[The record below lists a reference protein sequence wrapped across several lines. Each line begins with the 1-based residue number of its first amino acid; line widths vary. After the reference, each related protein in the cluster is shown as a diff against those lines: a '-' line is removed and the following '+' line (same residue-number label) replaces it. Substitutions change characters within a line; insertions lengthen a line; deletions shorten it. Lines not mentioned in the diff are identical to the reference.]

1 MAETVEKRPSEASK
15 TKVRDIIFTWSN
27 LISASRIFI
36 SFPIIYLHYSNG
48 YQITWPIVILV
59 IYGLFSDYLDGII
72 ARKTGQ
78 VSELGKV
85 LDPIADKLTAFLL
98 FIYTVY
104 IDYIPLWFFL
114 LEVGRDLLI
123 LSGSI
128 YIKLKRGKVAMA
140 VTSGKFAV
148 NGLAAYW
155 LSVFFYPEGTPFH
168 LFFMGNAIALMVF
181 SFFDYL
187 QRFNEITRGAEFN

>member
-1 MAETVEKRPSEASK
+1 MVETVEKTSADSSRI
-15 TKVRDIIFTWSN
+15 KVRNKVFTWSN
-27 LISASRIFI
+27 AISASRIFI
-36 SFPIIYLHYSNG
+36 SIPIIYLHYTGG
-48 YQITWPIVILV
+48 YQISWPIVALV

-78 VSELGKV
+78 ISELGKV

-98 FIYTVY
+98 FIYAVY

-114 LEVGRDLLI
+114 LEIGRDLLI

-128 YIKLKRGKVAMA
+128 YIKWKRGKVAMA

-155 LSVFFYPEGTPFH
+155 MSVFFFPEAEPFH
-168 LFFMGNAIALMVF
+168 YFFIGNAIALMVF

-187 QRFNEITRGAEFN
+187 QRFNEISQGAEFN

>member
-1 MAETVEKRPSEASK
+1 MEKRSVDSQK
-15 TKVRDIIFTWSN
+15 IVVRNKVFTWSN
-27 LISASRIFI
+27 AISASRTLI
-36 SFPIIYLHYSNG
+36 SLPIIYLHYSSG
-48 YQITWPIVILV
+48 YQVGWAIVILV

-72 ARKTGQ
+72 ARKTNQ

-85 LDPIADKLTAFLL
+85 LDPIADKLTAFFL
-98 FIYTVY
+98 FIYSVY
-104 IDYIPLWFFL
+104 IGYIPIWFFL
-114 LEVGRDLLI
+114 MELGRDLLI

-128 YIKLKRGKVAMA
+128 YIKITRGKVAMA

-155 LSVFFYPEGTPFH
+155 MSVFFFPEAEPFH
-168 LFFMGNAIALMVF
+168 YFFMGNAIALMVF

-187 QRFNEITRGAEFN
+187 QRFSDILRGAEFN

>member
-1 MAETVEKRPSEASK
+1 MAETVEKASPGSSK
-15 TKVRDIIFTWSN
+15 ITVRNKVFTWSN
-27 LISASRIFI
+27 AISASRTLI
-36 SFPIIYLHYSNG
+36 SFPVIYLHYTNDF
-48 YQITWPIVILV
+48 QVTWPIWVLL
-59 IYGLFSDYLDGII
+59 IYGIFSDYLDGII
-72 ARKTGQ
+72 ARKTNQ

-85 LDPIADKLTAFLL
+85 LDPIADKLTAFFL

-104 IDYIPLWFFL
+104 IGYIPLWFFL
-114 LEVGRDLLI
+114 LEVARDLLI

-128 YIKLKRGKVAMA
+128 YIKFNRGKVAMA

-155 LSVFFYPEGTPFH
+155 LSVFFAPEAEPFH

-187 QRFNEITRGAEFN
+187 QRFNQIRRGAEFN